1 MPLLVSQALR
11 GQAPQKSLLMRRYST
26 SIRIWLAATVA
37 AMMISACAGPPV
49 QEMSDARQAIEA
61 AEQAGAEGSA
71 PAQIHRAQSLIRD
84 AEFKLQ
90 KKAYNG
96 ARKDA
101 RMAKDKAVEALG
113 IAREK
118 GSQP

>member
-1 MPLLVSQALR
+1 MP
-11 GQAPQKSLLMRRYST
+11 GT
-26 SIRIWLAATVA
+26 
-37 AMMISACAGPPV
+37 
-49 QEMSDARQAIEA
+49 
-61 AEQAGAEGSA
+61 

>member
-1 MPLLVSQALR
+1 M
-11 GQAPQKSLLMRRYST
+11 
-26 SIRIWLAATVA
+26 RIWLAASLA
-37 AMMISACAGPPV
+37 ALLISACAGPPV
-49 QEMSDARQAIEA
+49 QEMSDARQAIAA
-61 AEQAGAEGSA
+61 AEQAGAESAA
-71 PAQIHRAQSLIRD
+71 PAQIHRAQSLLRD

-113 IAREK
+113 IAK
-118 GSQP
+118 K

>member
-1 MPLLVSQALR
+1 
-11 GQAPQKSLLMRRYST
+11 MRRLFT
-26 SIRIWLAATVA
+26 SIRILLAVFLTAVLL
-37 AMMISACAGPPV
+37 SACAGPPV
-49 QEMSDARQAIEA
+49 QEMSDARQAISA

-71 PAQIHRAQSLIRD
+71 PAQIHRAQSLLRD

-118 GSQP
+118 GDLP

>member
-1 MPLLVSQALR
+1 
-11 GQAPQKSLLMRRYST
+11 MRRLFT
-26 SIRIWLAATVA
+26 SIRILLAVLLTGVLL
-37 AMMISACAGPPV
+37 SACAGPPV
-49 QEMSDARQAIEA
+49 QEMSDARQAIAA

-71 PAQIHRAQSLIRD
+71 PAQIHRAQSLLRD

-118 GSQP
+118 GD

>member
-1 MPLLVSQALR
+1 
-11 GQAPQKSLLMRRYST
+11 MRRLST
-26 SIRIWLAATVA
+26 SIRILLAVVLTAVLL
-37 AMMISACAGPPV
+37 SACAGPPV
-49 QEMSDARQAIEA
+49 QEMSDARQAIAA

-71 PAQIHRAQSLIRD
+71 PAQIHRAQSLLRD

-118 GSQP
+118 GDLP

>member
-1 MPLLVSQALR
+1 MAL
-11 GQAPQKSLLMRRYST
+11 
-26 SIRIWLAATVA
+26 SIA
-37 AMMISACAGPPV
+37 ACAGPPV

-61 AEQAGAEGSA
+61 AEAAGAEASA
-71 PAQIHRAQSLIRD
+71 PAQINRAQSLLRD
-84 AEFKLQ
+84 AEYKLQ

-113 IAREK
+113 LATET
-118 GSQP
+118 GGNP